1 MQTILLEKETIYHE
15 EFKLLYDGADVEEVK
30 KIMTENEQAKQK
42 YQEEARKNALI
53 ERKNKEIN
61 SLLETAEASLR
72 VGLITQQDLENIKQE
87 INKKQA
93 ENNIDSAEKEDKST
107 VETNGNSNNEDQDK
121 KD

>member
-42 YQEEARKNALI
+42 YQEEARKTAML

-72 VGLITQQDLENIKQE
+72 VGLITEKDLENIKQE
-87 INKKQA
+87 ISKKAQ
-93 ENNIDSAEKEDKST
+93 ENNTEAQKSNSDTENNTDGKST
-107 VETNGNSNNEDQDK
+107 DEKDQ